1 MSTESPLPGPY
12 FVEVATT
19 RKVGPVVILV
29 RVLVGFGILATLV
42 ALMMPVTRSAR
53 PAARSSQCKNNLK
66 QIGLA
71 LHNYVDSYRALPPA
85 YTVDAQ
91 GRPLHSWRTL
101 ILPYLDQAPLYGKID
116 LSKPWD
122 DPVNAKAFE
131 TEIATYSCP
140 SATFEKCHTSYMAVV
155 GSNACFQ
162 PTAPRKL
169 SEITDNHAQTWMV
182 IEADPK
188 LAVHWMSPLDADDTV
203 LFGFGPKSKMSHAPG
218 THVLL
223 VDGTIRVVPGEMSEA
238 ERRAL
243 ISIAGG
249 DANAIEIFSR

>member
-1 MSTESPLPGPY
+1 MSTENPLPGPY

-19 RKVGPVVILV
+19 RKAGPVVLLVRLFVGIGILV
-29 RVLVGFGILATLV
+29 TLV
-42 ALMMPVTRSAR
+42 ALILPATRSAG

-66 QIGLA
+66 QIALA
-71 LHNYVDSYRALPPA
+71 LHNYVDSYGALPPA

-101 ILPYLDQAPLYGKID
+101 ILPYLDQAALFGTID

-122 DPVNAKAFE
+122 DPVNAKAYE
-131 TEIATYSCP
+131 TEIATYRCP
-140 SATFEKCHTSYMAVV
+140 SATFEKRHTSYMAVV

-162 PTAPRKL
+162 PTARRKL
-169 SEITDNHAQTWMV
+169 SEITDDHSQTWMV

-203 LFGFGPKSKMSHAPG
+203 LFNFGPKSKMSHAPG

-223 VDGTIRVVPGEMSEA
+223 VDGSIRVVPGEMSEA

-243 ISIAGG
+243 ISIAGN
-249 DANAIEIFSR
+249 DANAIDFFSR